1 MKVDGKHYRTVWV
14 SEDDES
20 GRTINIIDQRHLPHS
35 FVIESIKTA
44 EGMATAIRDM
54 HVRGAGCIGACAAAG
69 MWLAAVQA
77 PRSPPSEFDK
87 HMETSSEMLMAT
99 RPTAVNL
106 EHAVQKCLASMR
118 ACGEDADWEAKMLVC
133 WVELCCRCRHWEG
146 FPWLEGSDLTQCNS
160 VLVGLLQ
167 DNVKSCG

>member
-77 PRSPPSEFDK
+77 PRSPPSDFDK
-87 HMETSSEMLMAT
+87 HMETAANMLMAT

-118 ACGEDADWEAKMLVC
+118 ACGEDADWETKMLVC
-133 WVELCCRCRHWEG
+133 VCVC
-146 FPWLEGSDLTQCNS
+146 
-160 VLVGLLQ
+160 
-167 DNVKSCG
+167 